1 MITEKL
7 LFIMFFLSEKIE
19 IVSHLDVCVVDADKL
34 IARFKSAFFGSRRVV
49 KHLKKI
55 NIK

>member
-1 MITEKL
+1 
-7 LFIMFFLSEKIE
+7 MFFVCQKSFE
-19 IVSHLDVCVVDADKL
+19 IVTHFDVCVVDADKL

-55 NIK
+55 NVK